1 MQTYPFLQ
9 IDAFTDVPLAGNPCA
24 VVFNSETLDDSA
36 MLAITREMNLAE
48 TAFVRRSG
56 PDGFAARYFTPAIEI
71 PFAGHPT
78 IATAFALVYAGLLPL
93 TGDLT
98 ILNLSLNIG
107 PIRVEIQSAEG
118 QVRQIVMTQQKPAFL
133 ATYDAGRVLPLFG
146 LPADAALPGFPIQT
160 VSTGTPQLMV
170 PLRKLDDLRQAQMD
184 VSAYIAFRAQA
195 DFFSPHLFC
204 LAGATSAGQTFARHL
219 DAPPDLPEDPFTGSA
234 TGGMAA
240 YLWRHGLLEK
250 PHFTAEQGHWMD
262 RPGRANVEVLGPRV
276 DIQGVRV
283 GGAAVLVAQGELIL
297 PR

>member
-1 MQTYPFLQ
+1 MPTYPFLQ

-24 VVFNSETLDDSA
+24 VVFNSENLDDST
-36 MLAITREMNLAE
+36 MLAITREMNLSE

-56 PDGFAARYFTPAIEI
+56 AGGFAARYFTPATEI

-98 ILNLSLNIG
+98 VFDLTLNVG
-107 PIRVEIQSAEG
+107 PIRVEIQAEG
-118 QVRQIVMTQQKPAFL
+118 GQVQQIVMTQQKPVFL
-133 ATYDAGRVLPLFG
+133 ATYEAGQVLPLFG
-146 LPADAALPGFPIQT
+146 LPAEAAHPEVPIQT

-170 PLRKLDDLRQAQMD
+170 PLQKLDDLRRAQID
-184 VSAYIAFRAQA
+184 IPAYIAFRAQA

-204 LAGATSAGQTFARHL
+204 LAGATPAGQTFARHL

-240 YLWRHGLLEK
+240 YLWHYGLLEGPK
-250 PHFTAEQGHWMD
+250 FTAEQGHWMD
-262 RPGRANVEVLGPRV
+262 RPGQASVEVLGPRAA
-276 DIQGVRV
+276 IEAIRV

-297 PR
+297 NR

>member
-1 MQTYPFLQ
+1 MPNYPFLQ
-9 IDAFTDVPLAGNPCA
+9 VDAFTDTPLAGNPCA
-24 VVFNSETLDDSA
+24 VVFNSENLDDST

-48 TAFVRRSG
+48 TAFVRRGG
-56 PDGFAARYFTPAIEI
+56 PDGFAARYFTPATEI

-107 PIRVEIQSAEG
+107 TIRVEIQADGG
-118 QVRQIVMTQQKPAFL
+118 QVRQIVMTQRKPEFL
-133 ATYDAGRVLPLFG
+133 AIYEAERVLPLFG
-146 LPADAALPGFPIQT
+146 LPAETALPGVPIRT

-170 PLRKLDDLRQAQMD
+170 PVRKLDDLRRAQMD
-184 VSAYIAFRAQA
+184 IPAYIAFRSQA
-195 DFFSPHLFC
+195 DFFSPHIFC
-204 LAGATSAGQTFARHL
+204 LAGATPAGQTFARHL

-240 YLWRHGLLEK
+240 YLWHYDLLERPK
-250 PHFTAEQGHWMD
+250 FTAEQGHWMD
-262 RPGRANVEVLGPRV
+262 RPGQASVEVLGPRT